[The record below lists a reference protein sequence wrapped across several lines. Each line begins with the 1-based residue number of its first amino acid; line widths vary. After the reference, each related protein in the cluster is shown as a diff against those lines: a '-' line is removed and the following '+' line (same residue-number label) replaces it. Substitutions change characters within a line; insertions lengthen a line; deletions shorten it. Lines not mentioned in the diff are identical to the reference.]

1 MDDPW
6 AFHGDEDSDEGQ
18 AIAERHPGQVV
29 EGRRIVEESPVAK
42 TLNSVDLERLKVSE
56 LKELARQRSLPV
68 SGTKPIL
75 IARLRGEEPP
85 PSATSAGTKRKPAPR
100 AKSTPGEPRA
110 KRKVALYSDDDEMDG
125 SSSSSSD
132 DDAPRL
138 LAMTTG
144 VSESTSSDESDRDEC
159 IIA

>member
-18 AIAERHPGQVV
+18 AIAEQVD
-29 EGRRIVEESPVAK
+29 EGRRIVEEPLVAK
-42 TLNSVDLERLKVSE
+42 TLNTVDLERLKVSE

-85 PSATSAGTKRKPAPR
+85 PPSAGAKRKPVPR

-144 VSESTSSDESDRDEC
+144 VSESTSSDESDDEC